1 MASSTFQT
9 VAALLLLAAAASAR
23 LVGPAT
29 RHRHDRS
36 AFASLRGGAG
46 ETQLANVDAL
56 PFREALPWLRHVR
69 THGILQFLAI
79 HDERKDESTDE
90 LCWGDEI
97 EYQLVWLD
105 EEEKKCRVCLRAP
118 EVLAEIQEKE
128 GKLGRRDGFG
138 EAAAWHPEYGAWML
152 EGTPRVPYGGCAL
165 GLGHTHIV
173 ERGAHGPARAAQ
185 PARLAPPAPAGTPPT
200 SAAWRRT
207 CGCVASGSS
216 RSSAATSAP

>member
-23 LVGPAT
+23 LVG
-29 RHRHDRS
+29 HGRS

-152 EGTPRVPYGGCAL
+152 EGTPRIPYGGFTADLCRVEPNMRLRRKRILSAL
-165 GLGHTHIV
+165 QVRCCTHASEHT
-173 ERGAHGPARAAQ
+173 
-185 PARLAPPAPAGTPPT
+185 RL
-200 SAAWRRT
+200 
-207 CGCVASGSS
+207 
-216 RSSAATSAP
+216 

>member
-29 RHRHDRS
+29 RHGRS

-128 GKLGRRDGFG
+128 GSSAAATASARRRRGTRSTARGCSRGRRACRTAG
-138 EAAAWHPEYGAWML
+138 APWAWD
-152 EGTPRVPYGGCAL
+152 T
-165 GLGHTHIV
+165 HTWS
-173 ERGAHGPARAAQ
+173 AARAAR
-185 PARLAPPAPAGTPPT
+185 ARVSARRPQARSAGTPPT

>member
-1 MASSTFQT
+1 MASSAFQT

-29 RHRHDRS
+29 RHGRS
-36 AFASLRGGAG
+36 ALESLRGGAG

-138 EAAAWHPEYGAWML
+138 EGVCFAS
-152 EGTPRVPYGGCAL
+152 
-165 GLGHTHIV
+165 
-173 ERGAHGPARAAQ
+173 
-185 PARLAPPAPAGTPPT
+185 PPSDRKASCRRST
-200 SAAWRRT
+200 SAALSPA
-207 CGCVASGSS
+207 VSSPFFFSAS
-216 RSSAATSAP
+216 RSLATVIFGTSS

>member
-1 MASSTFQT
+1 MASSQT

-29 RHRHDRS
+29 RHGRS

-152 EGTPRVPYGGCAL
+152 EGTPRVPYGGYTADLRRVEANMWLRRRHAL
-165 GLGHTHIV
+165 RQVLQRRPRWPRPR
-173 ERGAHGPARAAQ
+173 RGCHV
-185 PARLAPPAPAGTPPT
+185 
-200 SAAWRRT
+200 RRQ
-207 CGCVASGSS
+207 
-216 RSSAATSAP
+216 R

>member
-9 VAALLLLAAAASAR
+9 VAALLLLVAAASAR
-23 LVGPAT
+23 LVGPTA
-29 RHRHDRS
+29 RHGRS
-36 AFASLRGGAG
+36 AFDTLRGGAG

-165 GLGHTHIV
+165 GLGHTRL

-185 PARLAPPAPAGTPPT
+185 PALLAPPATAGTPPT
-200 SAAWRRT
+200 SAASRRT

>member
-1 MASSTFQT
+1 MKRISHEMASSTFQT

-23 LVGPAT
+23 LVGPTA
-29 RHRHDRS
+29 RHGRS
-36 AFASLRGGAG
+36 ALERLRGGAG

-118 EVLAEIQEKE
+118 EVLAE
-128 GKLGRRDGFG
+128 
-138 EAAAWHPEYGAWML
+138 
-152 EGTPRVPYGGCAL
+152 T
-165 GLGHTHIV
+165 
-173 ERGAHGPARAAQ
+173 
-185 PARLAPPAPAGTPPT
+185 APPGQDEFLETLE
-200 SAAWRRT
+200 SAR
-207 CGCVASGSS
+207 SGSGRPES
-216 RSSAATSAP
+216 FLQR

>member
-29 RHRHDRS
+29 RHGRS
-36 AFASLRGGAG
+36 AFDSLRGGAG

-152 EGTPRVPYGGCAL
+152 EGTPRVPYGGCAF
-165 GLGHTHIV
+165 GLGRTHHGARRARPGA
-173 ERGAHGPARAAQ
+173 RGSARAARTSR
-185 PARLAPPAPAGTPPT
+185 AAGTPPT

-207 CGCVASGSS
+207 CGCGASGLSP
-216 RSSAATSAP
+216 SSAATSAP

>member
-29 RHRHDRS
+29 RHGRS

-165 GLGHTHIV
+165 GLGHTRV

-207 CGCVASGSS
+207 CGSVASGSS